1 MNFSVSHPFP
11 SHSDLPRL
19 PETGRP
25 LAKPKNRVLAALSP
39 ATYIALQPRM
49 QPIEFEEGDVLH
61 EPGRPNS
68 YGYFVETGLIA
79 HQALMA
85 NGRAIS
91 VSLIGPEGFVGY
103 SPVVG
108 LGAAA
113 LRLVAQVKTHALRIT
128 LEDLKRIA
136 GSSTHFQ
143 ALLLRSLH
151 LQLMDSAQTA
161 ACNSVH
167 EVSGRLS
174 RWILSVQDR
183 MLLGQQTPD
192 GVLPLTHEALSEML
206 GASRSTVSLSAE
218 TLKSTGLI
226 SYTRGNIHIN
236 DRKGLEKSACECY
249 EVSRML
255 LNEYLGEIPQQSVR
269 VSSQD

>member
-1 MNFSVSHPFP
+1 MNLAASHPFP
-11 SHSDLPRL
+11 LRAEPPR
-19 PETGRP
+19 PADAGRP
-25 LAKPKNRVLAALSP
+25 LLKSKNRILAALSP

-49 QPIEFEEGDVLH
+49 QPVQFEEGDVLH
-61 EPGRPNS
+61 EPGRPNP
-68 YGYFVETGLIA
+68 YGYFVESGMIT

-103 SPVVG
+103 SPAVG
-108 LGAAA
+108 LGATAQ
-113 LRLVAQVKTHALRIT
+113 RLVAQVKTQALRIT
-128 LEDLKRIA
+128 MEDMKRIA

-151 LQLMDSAQTA
+151 LRYMDSTQTA
-161 ACNSVH
+161 ACNSIH

-174 RWILSVQDR
+174 RWILLVQDR

-218 TLKSTGLI
+218 KLKSAGLI

-255 LNEYLGEIPQQSVR
+255 LNEYLGASTLATVQG
-269 VSSQD
+269 

>member
-1 MNFSVSHPFP
+1 MNFAGPHPLSSRLDVPRSV
-11 SHSDLPRL
+11 
-19 PETGRP
+19 EATRP
-25 LAKPKNRVLAALSP
+25 LLKSKNRILAALSP
-39 ATYIALQPRM
+39 ATYIALQPRL
-49 QPIEFEEGDVLH
+49 QPIEFKEGDVLH
-61 EPGRPNS
+61 EPGRPNP
-68 YGYFVETGLIA
+68 YGYFVETGMIA

-91 VSLIGPEGFVGY
+91 ASLIGPEGFAGY
-103 SPVVG
+103 SSVVG
-108 LGAAA
+108 LGAAGM
-113 LRLVAQVKTHALRIT
+113 RLVAQVKTHAMRIA
-128 LEDLKRIA
+128 LDDLKRIA
-136 GSSTHFQ
+136 GSSTHVQ
-143 ALLLRSLH
+143 ALLLRALH
-151 LQLMDSAQTA
+151 LQYTDSAQTA

-174 RWILSVQDR
+174 RWILLVQDR
-183 MLLGQQTPD
+183 MLLGQHAPD

-218 TLKSTGLI
+218 MLKSTGLI

-255 LNEYLGEIPQQSVR
+255 LNEYLGGN
-269 VSSQD
+269 

>member
-1 MNFSVSHPFP
+1 MNLGPHTFSPRP
-11 SHSDLPRL
+11 DLPRTL
-19 PETGRP
+19 ETPRP
-25 LAKPKNRVLAALSP
+25 LLKSKNRILAALSP
-39 ATYIALQPRM
+39 ATYIALQPRL

-61 EPGRPNS
+61 EPGRPNP
-68 YGYFVETGLIA
+68 YGYFVETGMIA

-108 LGAAA
+108 LGATA
-113 LRLVAQVKTHALRIT
+113 LRLVAQVKTHAMRIA

-136 GSSTHFQ
+136 GSTTQFQ
-143 ALLLRSLH
+143 SLLLRSLH
-151 LQLMDSAQTA
+151 LQCMDSAQTA

-174 RWILSVQDR
+174 RWILLVQDR
-183 MLLGQQTPD
+183 MLLAQHTPD

-218 TLKSTGLI
+218 MLKSSGLI

-255 LNEYLGEIPQQSVR
+255 LNEYLAGNATTTSQGR
-269 VSSQD
+269 SQD